1 MFFFHH
7 NKPLTKKEKKELQ
20 LKKNKFN
27 QEFFNFVR
35 LRKREAERVEGLE
48 KDREKPKDREKDDD
62 KQIWSAK
69 VATIRNRLNDKRRAS
84 DDRWNRF
91 AGTEGGG
98 GRGR

>member
-1 MFFFHH
+1 MFSHH
-7 NKPLTKKEKKELQ
+7 KPLTKEEKKKLQ

-35 LRKREAERVEGLE
+35 LRRREEARVKGLE
-48 KDREKPKDREKDDD
+48 KAISKPKSKEKDAD

-69 VATIRNRLNDKRRAS
+69 VLTIRDRLTNKRRVS
-84 DDRWNRF
+84 EDRWNRF
-91 AGTEGGG
+91 AGTSDGG